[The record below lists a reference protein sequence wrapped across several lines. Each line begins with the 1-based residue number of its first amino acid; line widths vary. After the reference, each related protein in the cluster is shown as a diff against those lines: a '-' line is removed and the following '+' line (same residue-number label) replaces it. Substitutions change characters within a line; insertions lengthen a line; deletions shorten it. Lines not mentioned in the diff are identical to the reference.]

1 VEHNKKEI
9 LERVLLLM
17 KYDNKQT
24 LSENLEKVQILE
36 QPSPGTNSYKRA
48 VQNLQGVKIPK
59 MEDSI
64 YEFVKFLDRN
74 QDSPDFNNVFDVYL
88 MKLSNTDLTTL
99 ISEQKKLA
107 KENFGSITRGFD
119 GYKQALNAGP
129 AIAMLENQIYA
140 LRYKDYI
147 KEENE
152 FDKKYKELFFSPAMN
167 FKGIPK
173 TEDGYK
179 KYKLMNLPA
188 PERPTYT
195 LMNSMSQFKV
205 SQLQISQNTAQSL
218 YNIRRKGEQD
228 SKEKKRGCI
237 FTNKEEG
244 DDFRGWVN
252 TYFPEIAKKIDLD
265 KQGDFCNQ
273 YIKNAANTKISQPGD
288 ENGNGQGIFH
298 GQTLYKVYKLNRQF
312 DFEPNFEYP
321 PMFDF
326 SSEGNIKNPDFENY
340 VSRKVIDKGLGP
352 KFEGE
357 FTYDDGFITT
367 YLNNLQKLSV
377 AKTSENPKAKEET
390 VKDYSSDETL
400 LKIFGGFPSPN
411 WVTTG
416 EDKIKKAFE
425 ECDYKLASFFD
436 GILSGNIK
444 DSNGNEYGIYL
455 SDKKEGGKFNSWPL
469 NKKIYCESKFWEDWG
484 DTIQWGGMIL
494 SIVLMIP
501 SLGTSL
507 TFGAALGTRIFISV
521 AIDVGVNLTA
531 AKFNKDA
538 GRDEEAAADVYMAL
552 LSAFVEVKGV
562 SKLLTGGLDEFAEE
576 AVMKKYLNANIK
588 SYKEALTFVDGLNK
602 TEKKLFYQVIDNKQ
616 VKNQIKTFGRQK
628 SDEIAKRIEGRN
640 LKNLGKTGGS
650 VTAENLT
657 KNIIPKMSVT
667 LLPQLDL
674 IGSKLYAA
682 MNTLSQR
689 IYQREF
695 TEQEWKNFESNID
708 EYFPEK
714 SYDEIADEILN
725 KPVMYQK
732 AINDPEVQE
741 VAQEQLMGEGYIIV
755 DGKKQKVDVNQ
766 IMSEYREE
774 QKKLKELYEIRK
786 RYREDSEFRDTIDF
800 MMWAAKRV

>member
-1 VEHNKKEI
+1 
-9 LERVLLLM
+9 
-17 KYDNKQT
+17 
-24 LSENLEKVQILE
+24 
-36 QPSPGTNSYKRA
+36 
-48 VQNLQGVKIPK
+48 
-59 MEDSI
+59 
-64 YEFVKFLDRN
+64 
-74 QDSPDFNNVFDVYL
+74 
-88 MKLSNTDLTTL
+88 
-99 ISEQKKLA
+99 
-107 KENFGSITRGFD
+107 
-119 GYKQALNAGP
+119 
-129 AIAMLENQIYA
+129 
-140 LRYKDYI
+140 
-147 KEENE
+147 
-152 FDKKYKELFFSPAMN
+152 
-167 FKGIPK
+167 
-173 TEDGYK
+173 
-179 KYKLMNLPA
+179 
-188 PERPTYT
+188 
-195 LMNSMSQFKV
+195 
-205 SQLQISQNTAQSL
+205 
-218 YNIRRKGEQD
+218 
-228 SKEKKRGCI
+228 
-237 FTNKEEG
+237 
-244 DDFRGWVN
+244 
-252 TYFPEIAKKIDLD
+252 
-265 KQGDFCNQ
+265 
-273 YIKNAANTKISQPGD
+273 
-288 ENGNGQGIFH
+288 
-298 GQTLYKVYKLNRQF
+298 
-312 DFEPNFEYP
+312 
-321 PMFDF
+321 
-326 SSEGNIKNPDFENY
+326 
-340 VSRKVIDKGLGP
+340 
-352 KFEGE
+352 
-357 FTYDDGFITT
+357 
-367 YLNNLQKLSV
+367 
-377 AKTSENPKAKEET
+377 
-390 VKDYSSDETL
+390 
-400 LKIFGGFPSPN
+400 
-411 WVTTG
+411 
-416 EDKIKKAFE
+416 
-425 ECDYKLASFFD
+425 
-436 GILSGNIK
+436 
-444 DSNGNEYGIYL
+444 
-455 SDKKEGGKFNSWPL
+455 
-469 NKKIYCESKFWEDWG
+469 
-484 DTIQWGGMIL
+484 
-494 SIVLMIP
+494 
-501 SLGTSL
+501 
-507 TFGAALGTRIFISV
+507 
-521 AIDVGVNLTA
+521 
-531 AKFNKDA
+531 
-538 GRDEEAAADVYMAL
+538 MAL